1 MEQTAMEW
9 KFDQAPNVACIT
21 SQAVLDGSPV
31 LVVTHYSDD
40 HSWAFL
46 DGAEADP
53 AQARVVSMGSIV
65 RLHPDVEAVADLL
78 PGMNAVRSASGAAWH
93 REAHA

>member
-1 MEQTAMEW
+1 MEW

-31 LVVTHYSDD
+31 LVVTHYGDD

-46 DGAEADP
+46 DGAGADQEGP
-53 AQARVVSMGSIV
+53 
-65 RLHPDVEAVADLL
+65 
-78 PGMNAVRSASGAAWH
+78 
-93 REAHA
+93 